1 LSTTTEAGDFGA
13 PGQGGGTRA
22 SSEGEGRRGGLH
34 ASATSGDSHGGSHT
48 HGDGHG
54 VDGHLHGAGGHGGG
68 GHGHGGDGH
77 DGDHGHVEGAFAHLT
92 LRGYATGFFAAVF
105 LTAIPFWIVMGKA
118 FGSSGTTAAVI
129 LGFAAVQIVVHMVY
143 FLHMNAKSEG
153 GWNLLA
159 LMFTV
164 MLVVIA
170 LSGSMWV
177 MYHLNNNMM
186 PASMMNMHTMP

>member
-1 LSTTTEAGDFGA
+1 VVDGNGGYGQDPAGRGHGLAYAGDGV
-13 PGQGGGTRA
+13 GGV
-22 SSEGEGRRGGLH
+22 
-34 ASATSGDSHGGSHT
+34 GDSGVRDHR
-48 HGDGHG
+48 GD
-54 VDGHLHGAGGHGGG
+54 D
-68 GHGHGGDGH
+68 GHGHGDG
-77 DGDHGHVEGAFAHLT
+77 GGAHLT

-105 LTAIPFWIVMGKA
+105 LTAIPFLVVMGKT
-118 FGSSGTTAAVI
+118 FGSSHITAAVI
-129 LGFAAVQIVVHMVY
+129 LAFAAVQIVVHMVY

-159 LMFTV
+159 LLFTI

-170 LSGSMWV
+170 LSGSLWV